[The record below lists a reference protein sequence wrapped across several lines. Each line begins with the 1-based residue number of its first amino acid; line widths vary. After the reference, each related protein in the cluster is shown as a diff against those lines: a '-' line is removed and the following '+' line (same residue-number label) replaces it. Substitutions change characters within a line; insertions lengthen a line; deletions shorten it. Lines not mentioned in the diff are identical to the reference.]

1 MNKEATT
8 ENTRSG
14 TPLAIIGIGCNF
26 PQADNP
32 TTFWANI
39 REGLDA
45 ITEIPP
51 THWRVEEYFSPEQK
65 TPDHTYGRRGGFLS
79 PLQFNP
85 MEFNIPPNTLEAIDT
100 SQLLGLVTAGQAL
113 RDAGYGADR
122 TYDRS
127 KVSVILGVTG
137 ALELV
142 IPLGARLGHPIWR
155 SALKEAGV
163 ADAVAEDVVQRIAD
177 AYVPWQENSFPGL
190 LGNVVAGRIS
200 KQYDLGGT
208 NCVVDAACGSSL
220 SALHL
225 ASLEL
230 ATGKA
235 DMVVTGGIDTFNDIF
250 MYMCFSKTPAL
261 SPTGDAKP
269 FDASGDGTIL
279 GEGLGIV
286 VIKRL
291 ADAERDGDRIYAV
304 IRGVGSSSD
313 GKGEAIYTPSATGQK
328 NALLDA
334 YRQSGVAPESIG
346 LVEAHGTG
354 TKVGDAVEVSAL
366 REVYGEAKAPWC
378 ALGSV
383 KSQIGHAKAAAGSAG
398 LIKAAMAL
406 PHKVIPPTIKVKNP
420 LEEVTAGPTPFYLA
434 AEKRPWLASD
444 GSPRRAAVSAF
455 GFGGS
460 NFHAVLEEYRP
471 AKEKADWDGTV
482 QILPFSGSDP
492 AALETALAGLATD
505 LSGQELRARAAE
517 LRAAFDAKSP
527 CRLALVVEQ
536 RTNLSSLVANG
547 LAMIRKSPHAS
558 WQTPDGAC
566 YATGPTPGR
575 LALLF
580 PGQGSQY
587 TGMLRD
593 LACAFPELFTAV
605 ATADQ
610 GFSAANGTRLSDRIY
625 PPTAFDPVEKE
636 RQEELLRATDTAQPA
651 IGAVSLGSL
660 RLLETFGLCPDAVAG
675 HSYGELTALCAAGR
689 LDENAFHELSRLR
702 GRLMAAGDGDKGSML
717 AVPAPLATV
726 EQILAEERLDLVVA
740 NRNAPNQAVLS
751 GSCAEIDRAVNAFS
765 ARHLACKR
773 LPVAAAFHSPL
784 VADAS
789 GPFLAALDS
798 VDLCEGTIP
807 VYANSTAAVYP
818 AETAAA
824 KALLANQL
832 ARPVEFVAEMEAL
845 YAAGVRTFVE
855 VGPGAR
861 LTGLVKA
868 ILGDRDHQA
877 VALDASNGKRNGIV
891 DLARTLAQLAV
902 SGYDLRLGRWD
913 DAFVPPIAAKGKKPV
928 MTVTLSGANYVKP
941 REKRPSKTL
950 GPGTGD
956 RGPVTP
962 IQARAGNSLSQ
973 PAVAASP
980 AVPAASTP
988 SPSREAL
995 AESLRV
1001 TKESMALLQKMQEE
1015 TAQLHRRF
1023 LEGQETVSRTIQTL
1037 LEQQRLSPAGSTPMV
1052 PSPAAPASTYSRAEA
1067 AAAAPPAA
1075 EVPHT
1080 APAVQPAA
1088 TPSVAGPAADQV
1100 TRTLMAVI
1108 SEKTGY
1114 PVEMLEPEM
1123 ELDADLGIDS
1133 IKRVEILSALQER
1146 LPGAPIIGP
1155 EQLGTLHT
1163 LGDISSYLSAG
1174 TAPAPPSKPEPVPA
1188 PKQQHSA
1195 AAPAIQRSGVVALPL
1210 ADGNATDRVTVA
1222 VGGEFWLTDDGSPFT
1237 VELHTALSEKGVT
1250 VRLVRPHETAA
1261 STLPE
1266 LISGLVITAPQSGTD
1281 DRFLEDAFL
1290 LLKAAAPALHRA
1302 AAAGG
1307 ALVATVSR
1315 LDGAF
1320 GCASASPLI
1329 DPLSGGLAGL
1339 TKTAAREWP
1348 DVACRAIDLGAFPTP
1363 DAMMQ
1368 SLTDELFRSGP
1379 VEVGLAAAGRTTP
1392 GLAPLTAPA
1401 GPATAPLAEGDL
1413 VVITGGGRGVT
1424 AAAAV
1429 ALAEAYRPF
1438 LVLLGRSPEPAEEPA
1453 WLASITDESRIK
1465 RALLDNAGKKLH
1477 PKEIEERYAGVIAGR
1492 ELRATLARIAAAGG
1506 TAVYRS
1512 VDIRKTAAVK
1522 ALLAELRPGHGPV
1535 RGIVHGAGVLADRLI
1550 VDKTREQFAQVY
1562 ATKVDGLRSLL
1573 AATNEDDLRVIA
1585 LFSSTTGRLG
1595 RSGQVDYAVAN
1606 EVLNKMAQAEARRR
1620 PGCRTV
1626 SINWG
1631 PWDGGMVTPSLKK
1644 LFASE
1649 GIGLIG
1655 LPEGGAFLVRE
1666 IGASGDPVEIVA
1678 LAGTLE
1684 GVVAPPQPARNILLT
1699 EAFQRTLSVDDH
1711 PFLRSHVLD
1720 GKAVLPMAMIAEWLA
1735 HGALHGNPG
1744 LRFHGFN
1751 DLRICKGVIFDQEP
1765 PCTLQVMAGR
1775 AEKHESFYLVP
1786 VELRSI
1792 GKDGRSTLNA
1802 RAEMILTTRL
1812 PEGIRSIIELPST
1825 PYLPHNGIIYDRDRL
1840 FHGPDLHGIERVEG
1854 CSAKGIAAEVKGAP
1868 SPTDWIRK
1876 PLRSSWLT
1884 DPLVIDSAFQM
1895 MILWSF
1901 ERFGS
1906 GSLPCFAGR
1915 YRQFTEA
1922 FPRDGAQVVIRV
1934 TAEREHGATADM
1946 EFLDRHTGKLIARL
1960 EEYECVIDP
1969 SLQRAFQRN
1978 QLRSVGVA

>member
-1 MNKEATT
+1 
-8 ENTRSG
+8 
-14 TPLAIIGIGCNF
+14 
-26 PQADNP
+26 
-32 TTFWANI
+32 
-39 REGLDA
+39 
-45 ITEIPP
+45 
-51 THWRVEEYFSPEQK
+51 
-65 TPDHTYGRRGGFLS
+65 
-79 PLQFNP
+79 
-85 MEFNIPPNTLEAIDT
+85 
-100 SQLLGLVTAGQAL
+100 
-113 RDAGYGADR
+113 
-122 TYDRS
+122 
-127 KVSVILGVTG
+127 
-137 ALELV
+137 
-142 IPLGARLGHPIWR
+142 
-155 SALKEAGV
+155 
-163 ADAVAEDVVQRIAD
+163 
-177 AYVPWQENSFPGL
+177 
-190 LGNVVAGRIS
+190 
-200 KQYDLGGT
+200 
-208 NCVVDAACGSSL
+208 
-220 SALHL
+220 
-225 ASLEL
+225 
-230 ATGKA
+230 
-235 DMVVTGGIDTFNDIF
+235 
-250 MYMCFSKTPAL
+250 
-261 SPTGDAKP
+261 
-269 FDASGDGTIL
+269 
-279 GEGLGIV
+279 
-286 VIKRL
+286 
-291 ADAERDGDRIYAV
+291 
-304 IRGVGSSSD
+304 
-313 GKGEAIYTPSATGQK
+313 
-328 NALLDA
+328 
-334 YRQSGVAPESIG
+334 
-346 LVEAHGTG
+346 
-354 TKVGDAVEVSAL
+354 
-366 REVYGEAKAPWC
+366 
-378 ALGSV
+378 
-383 KSQIGHAKAAAGSAG
+383 
-398 LIKAAMAL
+398 
-406 PHKVIPPTIKVKNP
+406 
-420 LEEVTAGPTPFYLA
+420 
-434 AEKRPWLASD
+434 
-444 GSPRRAAVSAF
+444 
-455 GFGGS
+455 
-460 NFHAVLEEYRP
+460 
-471 AKEKADWDGTV
+471 
-482 QILPFSGSDP
+482 
-492 AALETALAGLATD
+492 
-505 LSGQELRARAAE
+505 
-517 LRAAFDAKSP
+517 
-527 CRLALVVEQ
+527 
-536 RTNLSSLVANG
+536 
-547 LAMIRKSPHAS
+547 
-558 WQTPDGAC
+558 
-566 YATGPTPGR
+566 
-575 LALLF
+575 
-580 PGQGSQY
+580 
-587 TGMLRD
+587 MLRD
-593 LACAFPELFTAV
+593 LACAFPEVFKAV
-605 ATADQ
+605 ATADK
-610 GFSAANGTRLSDRIY
+610 GFSAVDGTRLSDRIY
-625 PPTAFDPVEKE
+625 PFTAFDPAEKE
-636 RQEELLRATDTAQPA
+636 RQEEWLRATDTAQPA

-689 LDENAFHELSRLR
+689 IDESAFHELSRLR

-726 EQILAEERLDLVVA
+726 EQILAEEQLDLVIA

-751 GSCAEIDRAVNAFS
+751 GSSAEIDRAVNAFS
-765 ARHLACKR
+765 VRHLACKR

-789 GPFLAALDS
+789 VPFLAALDS
-798 VDLCEGTIP
+798 VELHEGTIP

-832 ARPVEFVAEMEAL
+832 ARPVEFVAEIEAL

-877 VALDASNGKRNGIV
+877 VALDASSGKRGGIV
-891 DLARTLAQLAV
+891 DMARTLSQLAV
-902 SGYDLRLGRWD
+902 LGYRLRLGQWD
-913 DAFVPPIAAKGKKPV
+913 DAFVPPAAAKGKKPV

-941 REKRPSKTL
+941 REKRPAVKAGAETSV
-950 GPGTGD
+950 PGTGSNL
-956 RGPVTP
+956 T
-962 IQARAGNSLSQ
+962 Q
-973 PAVAASP
+973 PALVAQTVSSTASAP
-980 AVPAASTP
+980 A
-988 SPSREAL
+988 PSREAL
-995 AESLRV
+995 SESLRV
-1001 TKESMALLQKMQEE
+1001 TRESMTLLQKMQEE

-1023 LEGQETVSRTIQTL
+1023 LEGQETVSRTIQAL
-1037 LEQQRLSPAGSTPMV
+1037 LEQQRLSPAGSTPMAPSLAV
-1052 PSPAAPASTYSRAEA
+1052 PTPAYSRAEA
-1067 AAAAPPAA
+1067 VAVAPSKVPA
-1075 EVPHT
+1075 PHA

-1088 TPSVAGPAADQV
+1088 AASVAGPAADQV

-1146 LPGAPIIGP
+1146 LPGAPVIGPEQLGSLHTLGEIARFLGAGTTASAAATPVVTVTTPVAASVADSVTETLLAVVSEKTGYPVELLEPGMELDADLGIDSIKRVEILSALQERLPGAPVIGPEQLGSLHTLGEIARFLGAGTAAAATTPVAAVTDNVTETLLAVVSEKTGYPVEMLEPEMELDADLGIDSIKRVEILSALQERLPGAPVIGPEQLGSLHTLGEIARYLGAGSVATTASKASTSATAPTSTASASGNVVTETLLAVVSEKTGYPVEMLEPDMALDADLGIDSIKRVEILSALQERLPSAPVIGP

-1174 TAPAPPSKPEPVPA
+1174 SAAAPEKPSVPEPLPT
-1188 PKQQHSA
+1188 PKQQPA
-1195 AAPAIQRSGVVALPL
+1195 AAPPAIQRSGVVALPL
-1210 ADGNATDRVTVA
+1210 DDGNLADRVTVA
-1222 VGGEFWLTDDGSPFT
+1222 AGGEFWLTDDGSPFT
-1237 VELHTALSEKGVT
+1237 VELHTALSEQGVT
-1250 VRLVRPHETAA
+1250 ARLVKPHEAAA

-1266 LISGLVITAPQSGTD
+1266 LMSGLVITAPHSGTD

-1320 GCASASPLI
+1320 GCAGASPLI

-1339 TKTAAREWP
+1339 AKTAAREWP
-1348 DVACRAIDLGAFPTP
+1348 DVTCRAIDLGVFPTP

-1368 SLTDELFRSGP
+1368 SLTSELFRSGP
-1379 VEVGLAAAGRTTP
+1379 VEVGLAATGRTTP
-1392 GLAPLTAPA
+1392 GMAPLPAPIV
-1401 GPATAPLAEGDL
+1401 PPTAPLAKGDL

-1453 WLASITDESRIK
+1453 WLASIIDESRIK

-1492 ELRATLARIAAAGG
+1492 ELRATLARVAAAGG
-1506 TAVYRS
+1506 TAIYRS
-1512 VDIRKTAAVK
+1512 VDIRNTAAVK

-1573 AATNEDDLRVIA
+1573 AATGEDDLRVIA

-1606 EVLNKMAQAEARRR
+1606 ETLNKMAQAEARRR

-1666 IGASGDPVEIVA
+1666 IGAAGDPVEIVA

-1684 GVVAPPQPARNILLT
+1684 GVVAPPQPARNVLLT

-1751 DLRICKGVIFDQEP
+1751 DLRICKGVVFDQNP

-1812 PEGIRSIIELPST
+1812 PEGIRSIIELPSA
-1825 PYLPHNGIIYDRDRL
+1825 PYLPLNGVIYDRDRL

-1884 DPLVIDSAFQM
+1884 DPLVIDSAFQL

-1934 TAEREHGATADM
+1934 TSEREHGATADM